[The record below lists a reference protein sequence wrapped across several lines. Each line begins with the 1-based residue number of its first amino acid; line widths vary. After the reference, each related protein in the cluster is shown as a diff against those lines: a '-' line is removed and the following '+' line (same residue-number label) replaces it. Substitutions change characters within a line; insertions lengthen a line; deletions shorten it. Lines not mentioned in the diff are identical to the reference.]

1 MMVALQKGL
10 NTRDNGG
17 TMQDRQVSMQN
28 NDEHAISQ
36 RIKYLIECLGDLW
49 QYPHELS
56 NEKLEHII
64 ELVTHFP
71 EPYQAM
77 GIAKIAEYLVS
88 KMGLHFLDIMT
99 TFQEKA
105 EQEGIDREEREGT
118 FNDIMPEL
126 FPLMMELSRNVS
138 VQSLDDLLSLSN
150 ITFGLYRL
158 SRPESAERAQRWM
171 YKLPKLYYS
180 QLAQEHLVTGV
191 HLSFTVMVHSIG
203 VQPIIAGQP
212 RLTMTVHPMTAD
224 VVVSQTYLTGTFNS
238 TPPQITD
245 STTSDSATTLVA

>member
-36 RIKYLIECLGDLW
+36 RTKYLIECLGDLW

-64 ELVTHFP
+64 EFVTHFP
-71 EPYQAM
+71 ELSQAM

-88 KMGLHFLDIMT
+88 NMGLHFLDIMT

-138 VQSLDDLLSLSN
+138 VQSLDDLLTLSN

-180 QLAQEHLVTGV
+180 QLAQEHLITSV
-191 HLSFTVMVHSIG
+191 HPSFTITVHSMG
-203 VQPIIAGQP
+203 VQPIVSQP
-212 RLTMTVHPMTAD
+212 HLTMSIYPMTAQ
-224 VVVSQTYLTGTFNS
+224 VVVSQSHLTVTIGS
-238 TPPQITD
+238 TPPQIID

>member
-1 MMVALQKGL
+1 
-10 NTRDNGG
+10 
-17 TMQDRQVSMQN
+17 MQN

>member
-1 MMVALQKGL
+1 
-10 NTRDNGG
+10 
-17 TMQDRQVSMQN
+17 MQDRQVSMQN

-36 RIKYLIECLGDLW
+36 RAQYLIEYLGGLW

-56 NEKLEHII
+56 HEKLKRII
-64 ELVTHFP
+64 EFVTHFP

-88 KMGLHFLDIMT
+88 NMGLHFLDIMT

-118 FNDIMPEL
+118 FNDIMPAL
-126 FPLMMELSRNVS
+126 FPLMMGLSRNVS
-138 VQSLDDLLSLSN
+138 VQSLDDLVTLSN

-171 YKLPKLYYS
+171 YKLPKLYYR
-180 QLAQEHLVTGV
+180 QLAQEHLVTSV
-191 HLSFTVMVHSIG
+191 HPTFTVMIHSVG
-203 VQPIIAGQP
+203 AQPIAGQP
-212 RLTMTVHPMTAD
+212 LLTMTVHPMTAD
-224 VVVSQTYLTGTFNS
+224 VVVSQTHLTVTFSSTSSQIIDS
-238 TPPQITD
+238 TP
-245 STTSDSATTLVA
+245 SYSATALVA

>member
-1 MMVALQKGL
+1 
-10 NTRDNGG
+10 
-17 TMQDRQVSMQN
+17 MQDRQVSMQN

-36 RIKYLIECLGDLW
+36 RTKYLIECLGDLW

-64 ELVTHFP
+64 EFVTHFP
-71 EPYQAM
+71 ELSQAM

-88 KMGLHFLDIMT
+88 NMGLHFLDIMT

-138 VQSLDDLLSLSN
+138 VQSLDDLLTLSN

-180 QLAQEHLVTGV
+180 QLAQEHLITSV
-191 HLSFTVMVHSIG
+191 HPSFTITVHSMG
-203 VQPIIAGQP
+203 VQPIVSQP
-212 RLTMTVHPMTAD
+212 HLTVSIYPMTAQ
-224 VVVSQTYLTGTFNS
+224 VVVSQSHLTVTIGS
-238 TPPQITD
+238 TPPQIID